1 MRSNAL
7 GKTKRKFLLY
17 FTAESVDFAHFSNFL
32 LEESDRQK
40 HNWGML
46 YVSKIVLTYR
56 EKKIDCLRLKA
67 ENFQISYKVI

>member
-56 EKKIDCLRLKA
+56 EKKLIVRGRRPRIFK
-67 ENFQISYKVI
+67 